1 MSSVMQPLWLD
12 YQRPLPGRQRPGFL
26 LLAAGLLSCGLL
38 LGQSVSLSDD
48 MAATERQVVRLKRE
62 AERRRLLASTGQRAV
77 DAGQLEQRMASPSAA
92 RWESLL
98 VSLEAAG
105 NESVTLLALEPGARE
120 ISISGEASDLGAALD
135 YVKRLQNA
143 AVFADAHLVKHELIK
158 ENPYRPVRF
167 TLLAGWREGAR

>member
-1 MSSVMQPLWLD
+1 
-12 YQRPLPGRQRPGFL
+12 
-26 LLAAGLLSCGLL
+26 
-38 LGQSVSLSDD
+38 
-48 MAATERQVVRLKRE
+48 
-62 AERRRLLASTGQRAV
+62 
-77 DAGQLEQRMASPSAA
+77 MASPSAA

-105 NESVTLLALEPGARE
+105 NESVTLLALEPGARD